1 MSELL
6 PNFKKSAVILGIIK
20 VARSAIESEEDIES
34 RVKEALKYID
44 RERLVLAPD
53 CGLGF
58 LTEEMINLKVENM
71 VKVDKRS

>member
-44 RERLVLAPD
+44 RERLLLAPD

-71 VKVDKRS
+71 VKVANRC